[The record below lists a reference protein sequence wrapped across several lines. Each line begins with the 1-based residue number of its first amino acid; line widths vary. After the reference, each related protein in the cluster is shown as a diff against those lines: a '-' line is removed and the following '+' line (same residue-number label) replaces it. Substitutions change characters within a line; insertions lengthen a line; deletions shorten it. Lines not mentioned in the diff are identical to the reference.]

1 VDRFGLDTGMNGP
14 LLGGMG
20 FSPKLTPA
28 EIEAAKQAK
37 IDKMVKKLFT
47 KPREAKG
54 LYGLADVITGERG
67 DTLNTYYDRLD
78 KYRKAAKQALGGDT
92 PSAVIDEKAFSLYSV
107 DCAKPDFDLYKAF
120 TGKYLK
126 QVANLSVGGVIE
138 GASANLQRRV
148 EFYPLDVPF
157 FGSLTLNDV
166 KLNKLSIDSV
176 IQTVDNLKWDDVS
189 KSAIATF
196 APRGGFADTGM
207 KCVQIASDVAT
218 SVATAAST
226 LGAVGLSAGIG
237 TALAAI
243 MPWVLAAIALIAI
256 GEYLYG
262 WLSGAD
268 DEDKQEAQFQKAWEE
283 ANALT
288 EAIQDLLFED
298 RVDTNFVAKTIA
310 LRVGEMAAYG
320 STIRDSLWTDCTAI
334 TRSDER
340 PAAFCGDPRGVRA
353 DGSTTRLVA
362 VREKSSKGETKKK
375 IMMQKVRYLRSLLS
389 YLQGFEAMGDRRIAF
404 EYLGMTLM
412 PNSNGFSTGLWDAG
426 SYSRNPL
433 VMFKPPVRTA
443 AETGR
448 IKRAT
453 VEASLKTATRVININ
468 ENRERQF
475 REIQAKYGTRS
486 ADLRVAGSG
495 GGSSGIILVGAAAAG
510 LYLLNK

>member
-1 VDRFGLDTGMNGP
+1 MDRFGLDTGMNGP

-20 FSPKLTPA
+20 FSPKLTTA
-28 EIEAAKQAK
+28 EIDAAKQAK
-37 IDKMVKKLFT
+37 IDKMVKKLFVMP
-47 KPREAKG
+47 KAENFDRFW
-54 LYGLADVITGERG
+54 DRVTGDFQEELKKATNRRNG
-67 DTLNTYYDRLD
+67 YLN
-78 KYRKAAKQALGGDT
+78 AAKQALGSDT
-92 PSAVIDEKAFSLYSV
+92 PEDVLKEKAFSLYSV

-120 TGKYLK
+120 TGKFLK
-126 QVANLSVGGVIE
+126 QVGNLSAGGVIE
-138 GASANLQRRV
+138 GAAANLQRRV

-176 IQTVDNLKWDDVS
+176 IQTVDNLKWEDVS
-189 KSAIATF
+189 RSAIATF

-226 LGAVGLSAGIG
+226 FGAVGLSAGISSV
-237 TALAAI
+237 LAAA

-268 DEDKQEAQFQKAWEE
+268 EEEKQQEQYRRASAEAD
-283 ANALT
+283 ALSL
-288 EAIQDLLFED
+288 EIVNLLFED
-298 RVDTNFVAKTIA
+298 RVDTNAVAGVIH
-310 LRVGEMAAYG
+310 LRCAEMAAYG
-320 STIRDSLWTDCTAI
+320 STIRDSLWPDCTVI
-334 TRSDER
+334 TG
-340 PAAFCGDPRGVRA
+340 AASTLAEFTGDPNAVRA
-353 DGSTTRLVA
+353 NGSTTRLYS
-362 VREKSSKGETKKK
+362 VRHWSAKGKNRKAAA
-375 IMMQKVRYLRSLLS
+375 MQKVKYLRSLLS
-389 YLQGFEAMGDRRIAF
+389 YLQGFEAIGDRRIAF

-412 PNSNGFSTGLWDAG
+412 PNSNAFARGLWDAG

-433 VMFKPPVRTA
+433 VMFKPPARTA

-453 VEASLKTATRVININ
+453 EEASLKTATRVININ
-468 ENRERQF
+468 EYRERQF
-475 REIQAKYGTRS
+475 RELEAKYGTRS

-495 GGSSGIILVGAAAAG
+495 GGSGGIILVGAAAAG

>member
-1 VDRFGLDTGMNGP
+1 MNGP

-28 EIEAAKQAK
+28 EIAAAKQAK

-54 LYGLADVITGERG
+54 LYGLWDAVSGERG

-78 KYRKAAKQALGGDT
+78 KYRNAAKQALGGDT
-92 PSAVIDEKAFSLYSV
+92 PSAILDEKAFSLYSV

-126 QVANLSVGGVIE
+126 QVANLSAGGVIE
-138 GASANLQRRV
+138 GASTELQRRV

-157 FGSLTLNDV
+157 FGTLTLNDV

-176 IQTVDNLKWDDVS
+176 IQTVDNLKWEDVS
-189 KSAIATF
+189 RSAIATF

-226 LGAVGLSAGIG
+226 FGAVGLSAGIS

-243 MPWVLAAIALIAI
+243 IPWVLAAIALIAI

-268 DEDKQEAQFQKAWEE
+268 DEEKQQEQYSRASAEAD
-283 ANALT
+283 ALSL
-288 EAIQDLLFED
+288 EIVNLLFED
-298 RVDTNFVAKTIA
+298 RVDTNAMAGVIN
-310 LRVGEMAAYG
+310 LRCCEMAAYG
-320 STIRDSLWTDCTAI
+320 STIRDGLWRDCAYI
-334 TRSDER
+334 TGASSTLAE
-340 PAAFCGDPRGVRA
+340 FTGDPNAVFSNGATGRLYSVRQWSA
-353 DGSTTRLVA
+353 YGKNRKA
-362 VREKSSKGETKKK
+362 AA
-375 IMMQKVRYLRSLLS
+375 MQKVKYLRSLLS

-412 PNSNGFSTGLWDAG
+412 PNSNAFSRGLWSAD
-426 SYSRNPL
+426 SYTRNPL
-433 VMFKPPVRTA
+433 ELFKPPVRTS

-453 VEASLKTATRVININ
+453 EEASLKTATRVININ

-475 REIQAKYGTRS
+475 REIREKYGTRG